1 MTNQVPTIA
10 AIIIEDRS
18 GLMKFL
24 YFVAMKILSFLNQ
37 IFDIEYIVR
46 FINVIIRYTLIDI

>member
-37 IFDIEYIVR
+37 IFDIECIVR